1 MSNKRA
7 QTNAAIP
14 NAKKTQSF
22 NDSAIHRIMI
32 ETDILIIGAGPTG
45 LFTVFEAGLLKLK
58 CHIIDGLP
66 QPGGQLTELY
76 PKKPIFDIP
85 GYPSVNAGD
94 LVDNLMEQIKQ
105 FQPGF
110 TLNEVAEKI
119 QKLEDGTFIVTTNA
133 GTEHHAKAVAI
144 AGGLGIFEPRK
155 PALKDLEFYE
165 LEDRGVEYFVKDPE
179 KFRDKKIV
187 ISGGGDSAL
196 DWSIFLSNVASEVT
210 LVHRRNEFRGALD
223 SVEKVQEL
231 KKQGKIKL
239 ITPAEVIGF
248 KGSERIESVDIEI
261 NGARMNVVCDYFIP
275 LFGLTPKLGP
285 IANWGLEIE
294 KNAIKV
300 NNALD
305 YQTNVE
311 GIYAIGDVNT
321 YPGKLKLILCGFH
334 EATLMCQ
341 SVYNKLNPGKKYVLK
356 YTTVSGIDGF
366 DGTRKEA
373 EKAVVKAI
381 E

>member
-1 MSNKRA
+1 
-7 QTNAAIP
+7 
-14 NAKKTQSF
+14 
-22 NDSAIHRIMI
+22 MI
-32 ETDILIIGAGPTG
+32 TTDILIIGAGPTG
-45 LFTVFEAGLLKLK
+45 LFAVFEAGLLKMK
-58 CHIIDGLP
+58 CHLIDALP

-85 GYPSVNAGD
+85 GYPEVLAGD
-94 LVDNLMEQIKQ
+94 LVTNLMEQIKQ
-105 FQPGF
+105 FEPGF
-110 TLNEVAEKI
+110 TLGETAETIDK
-119 QKLEDGTFIVTTNA
+119 KEDGTFIVTTNK
-133 GTEHHAKAVAI
+133 GTKHQAKAIAI
-144 AGGLGIFEPRK
+144 AGGLGTFLPRK
-155 PALKDLEFYE
+155 PLIENIESFEEK
-165 LEDRGVEYFVKDPE
+165 GVEYFVKDPE
-179 KFRDKKIV
+179 QFRDKKIL
-187 ISGGGDSAL
+187 IAGGGDSAL
-196 DWSIFLSNVASEVT
+196 DWSIFLADVAASVT

-231 KKQGKIKL
+231 KTQGKINL
-239 ITPAEVIGF
+239 MTPAEVVGVH
-248 KGSERIESVDIEI
+248 GEDYLTAVDIDKEGEVI
-261 NGARMNVVCDYFIP
+261 TLEVDNFIP

-285 IANWGLEIE
+285 IADWGLEIE

-305 YQTNVE
+305 YQTNIE

-341 SVYNKLNPGKKYVLK
+341 SVYNRINPGKRYVLK

-366 DGTRKEA
+366 DGTRKQA

-381 E
+381 Q

>member
-1 MSNKRA
+1 
-7 QTNAAIP
+7 
-14 NAKKTQSF
+14 
-22 NDSAIHRIMI
+22 MI
-32 ETDILIIGAGPTG
+32 ETDIIIIGAGPTG
-45 LFTVFEAGLLKLK
+45 LFTVFEAGLLKLR

-85 GYPSVNAGD
+85 GYPSVGASE
-94 LVDNLMEQIKQ
+94 LIDNLMEQIKQ
-105 FQPGF
+105 FEPGF
-110 TLNEVAEKI
+110 TLNEVAETI
-119 QKLEDGTFIVTTNA
+119 DKLEDGTFIVTTNK
-133 GTEHHAKAVAI
+133 GVKHHGKAVAI
-144 AGGLGIFEPRK
+144 AGGLGSFEPRK
-155 PALKDLEFYE
+155 PLIDNIAYYE
-165 LEDRGVEYFVKDPE
+165 DKGLEYFVKNPE
-179 KFRDKKIV
+179 QFRDKKIV
-187 ISGGGDSAL
+187 IAGGGDSAL
-196 DWSIFLSNVASEVT
+196 DWSIFLSNIASEVT

-223 SVEKVQEL
+223 SVEKVQDL
-231 KKQGKIKL
+231 KNQGKINL
-239 ITPAEVIGF
+239 ITPAEITAISGDKHVSGVTI
-248 KGSERIESVDIEI
+248 SIEGQEDYIKE
-261 NGARMNVVCDYFIP
+261 CDYFIP

-285 IANWGLEIE
+285 IGNWGLEIE

-305 YQTNVE
+305 YQTNIE
-311 GIYAIGDVNT
+311 GIYAIGDINT

-341 SVYNKLNPGKKYVLK
+341 SIYNKINPGKKYVLK

-373 EKAVVKAI
+373 EKAVVKSI

>member
-1 MSNKRA
+1 
-7 QTNAAIP
+7 
-14 NAKKTQSF
+14 
-22 NDSAIHRIMI
+22 MI

-45 LFTVFEAGLLKLK
+45 LFAVFEAGLLKLK

-66 QPGGQLTELY
+66 QPGGQLSELY

-85 GYPSVNAGD
+85 GFPSILAGD
-94 LVDNLMEQIKQ
+94 LVTNLMEQIKQ

-110 TLNEVAEKI
+110 TLNEVAETI
-119 QKLEDGTFIVTTNA
+119 DKLEDGTFIVTTNK
-133 GTEHHAKAVAI
+133 GTKHHANAVAI
-144 AGGLGIFEPRK
+144 AGGLGSFEPRK
-155 PALKDLEFYE
+155 PILEGLDFYDQN
-165 LEDRGVEYFVKDPE
+165 DRGVEYFVKDPE
-179 KFRDKKIV
+179 KFRDKKVV

-196 DWSIFLSNVASEVT
+196 DWSIFLSNVASSVT

-231 KKQGKIKL
+231 KASGKIKL
-239 ITPAEVIGF
+239 ITPGEIVGF
-248 KGSERIESVDIEI
+248 KGAEHIESVNIETNGETI
-261 NGARMNVVCDYFIP
+261 NIETDYFIP

-285 IANWGLEIE
+285 IANWGLDIE

-300 NNALD
+300 DNSLD
-305 YQTNVE
+305 YQTNIP
-311 GIYAIGDVNT
+311 GIYAIGDVNS

-334 EATLMCQ
+334 EATLMVQ
-341 SVYNKLNPGKKYVLK
+341 SVYQRMNPGKKYVLK
-356 YTTVSGIDGF
+356 YTTVSGVDGF

-373 EKAVVKAI
+373 EKQVVKAI